1 MKNTIDLTDGRVFR
15 DKPEEKHNPL
25 WSNYGT
31 RFPLYHNSKP
41 VNVKKEDYGFEYNAS
56 DDTLYF
62 RSIVNSELD
71 EWTKYNIID
80 SYLNYMYLTS
90 SSQSANYTI
99 NTNRIN
105 STDIRHK
112 RRNRIQFVYNENQL
126 GEWINIQWNLDL
138 QNKNDVSNVLQ
149 VLKAKRF
156 ISDFFKTPIKDKR
169 YDLFYVTSFEKKYR
183 TLEGCMRCDFYV
195 PDLDKHMNSGYS
207 EYPFQTPEYTSD
219 NERTVPLLFE
229 RRRPTISDLWKNY
242 KRGEKNPL
250 NSWNLDPDFLDE
262 EIEMPRDSTFMDL
275 KGRPEDVIRG
285 IN

>member
-31 RFPLYHNSKP
+31 RFPLYYNSKP

-56 DDTLYF
+56 DDMLDF
-62 RSIVNSELD
+62 RSIVNSDLD

-80 SYLNYMYLTS
+80 SYLNYTYLTS

-105 STDIRHK
+105 SMDIRHR

-169 YDLFYVTSFEKKYR
+169 YDLFYDSSFEKKYR
-183 TLEGCMRCDFYV
+183 TLEGCMICDFYV

-219 NERTVPLLFE
+219 DERTVPLLFE

-275 KGRPEDVIRG
+275 IGRPEDVIRG

>member
-31 RFPLYHNSKP
+31 RFPLYYNSKP

-56 DDTLYF
+56 DDMLDF
-62 RSIVNSELD
+62 RSIVNSDLD

-80 SYLNYMYLTS
+80 SYLNYTYLTS

-105 STDIRHK
+105 SMDIRHR

-219 NERTVPLLFE
+219 DERTVPLLFE
-229 RRRPTISDLWKNY
+229 RRRPTIYDLWKNY

-275 KGRPEDVIRG
+275 TGRPEDVIRG

>member
-31 RFPLYHNSKP
+31 RFPLYYNSKP
-41 VNVKKEDYGFEYNAS
+41 VNVKKEEYGFEYNAS
-56 DDTLYF
+56 DDILYF
-62 RSIVNSELD
+62 RSIVNSDLD
-71 EWTKYNIID
+71 EWTEYNIID
-80 SYLNYMYLTS
+80 SDLNSTYLTS
-90 SSQSANYTI
+90 GSQSANYTI
-99 NTNRIN
+99 NINRIN
-105 STDIRHK
+105 STDIRHR

-126 GEWINIQWNLDL
+126 GEWKNIQWNLDL

-149 VLKAKRF
+149 VLNAKRY
-156 ISDFFKTPIKDKR
+156 ISDIFNTPIKDKR
-169 YDLFYVTSFEKKYR
+169 YDLFYVSSFEKKYR
-183 TLEGCMRCDFYV
+183 TLKGCMRCDFYV
-195 PDLDKHMNSGYS
+195 PDLDKPMDSGSS

-219 NERTVPLLFE
+219 DERTVPLLFE
-229 RRRPTISDLWKNY
+229 RRRPSISDLWKNY

-262 EIEMPRDSTFMDL
+262 EIKMPRDSTFMDL
-275 KGRPEDVIRG
+275 IGRPEDVIRG